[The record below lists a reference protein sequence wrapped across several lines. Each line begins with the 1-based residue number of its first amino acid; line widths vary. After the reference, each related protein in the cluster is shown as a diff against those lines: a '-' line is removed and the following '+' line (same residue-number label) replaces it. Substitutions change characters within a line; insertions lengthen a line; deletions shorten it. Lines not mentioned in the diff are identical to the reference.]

1 MSELRPILIVEDSDE
16 DFQAIMWAWRKG
28 QLRAPV
34 VRSKDGEDA
43 LDRVFRRGEYAGSD
57 PSLAPALVV
66 LDLNL
71 PRTHGRAVLA
81 SIKRDADLKTTPVVI
96 LTTSQNPQDVEVC
109 YREGANSY
117 IVKPGQINRLLEIL
131 QKIEG
136 YWMDVVRLPQPGGM
150 HAD

>member
-16 DFQAIMWAWRKG
+16 DFEAIMWAWKKG

-43 LDRVFRRGEYAGSD
+43 LDRVFRRGAYANSD
-57 PSLAPALVV
+57 PSAAPVLVM

-81 SIKRDADLKTTPVVI
+81 AIKRDADLKTTPVVI
-96 LTTSQNPQDVEVC
+96 LTTSANPQDIEVC

-117 IVKPGQINRLLEIL
+117 ILKPGEMNRLLEIL
-131 QKIEG
+131 QTIEG
-136 YWMDVVRLPQPGGM
+136 YWMEVVSLPEPGGI
-150 HAD
+150 HAG

>member
-1 MSELRPILIVEDSDE
+1 MSGLRPILIVEDSDE
-16 DFQAIMWAWRKG
+16 DYEAMMWAWNKG
-28 QLRAPV
+28 HLRAPV

-57 PSLAPALVV
+57 PSLTPALVM

-117 IVKPGQINRLLEIL
+117 IVKPGHMNRLLEIL
-131 QKIEG
+131 QQIEG
-136 YWMDVVRLPQPGGM
+136 YWMEVVRLPEPGGI
-150 HAD
+150 HAG

>member
-1 MSELRPILIVEDSDE
+1 VEDSDE

>member
-16 DFQAIMWAWRKG
+16 DFEAIMWAWKKG
-28 QLRAPV
+28 KLCAPV

-43 LDRVFRRGEYAGSD
+43 LDRVFRRGAYVHSD
-57 PSLAPALVV
+57 PRRIPALVM

-81 SIKRDADLKTTPVVI
+81 AIKRDADLKTTPVVI
-96 LTTSQNPQDVEVC
+96 LTTSSNPRDVEVC

-117 IVKPGQINRLLEIL
+117 IVKPGQMNRLLEIL
-131 QKIEG
+131 QRIEG
-136 YWMDVVRLPQPGGM
+136 YWMDVVRLPEPGGT
-150 HAD
+150 HAG

>member
-1 MSELRPILIVEDSDE
+1 VEDSDE

-28 QLRAPV
+28 QLCAPV